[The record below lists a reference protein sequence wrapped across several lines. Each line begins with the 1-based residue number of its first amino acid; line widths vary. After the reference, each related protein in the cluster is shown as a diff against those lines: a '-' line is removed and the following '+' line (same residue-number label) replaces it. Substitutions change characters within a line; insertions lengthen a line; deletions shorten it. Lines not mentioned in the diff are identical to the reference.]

1 MLLFAADIAKDDFE
15 SFDGKDS
22 LKCLNSPEG
31 VDKFVA
37 ALPPGAT
44 LALEPT
50 STYSDLLARKAYEAG
65 HTVYM
70 VQPSWIKAYRK
81 SKKGRAKTDRVDARL
96 IHEYV
101 MDNVK
106 DLHPWRPLE
115 ARLAQL
121 KELVRQRCAAADE
134 LARLRQT
141 FRSLKLDPKL
151 MNPLLAA
158 HENLKKELDKRIA
171 KALKQFPEA
180 DVLLSIK
187 GIGNLI
193 AATILVPLLHLGF
206 KSADSFIGFIGID
219 PVPQDSGNKN
229 GIRRISK
236 KGDSYL
242 RRALYMAALGACRTK
257 TWKPRYERLRAKGLK
272 PKQALIALAKKIATT
287 AYHIFRMQVDF
298 DPAMVA
304 LKD

>member
-15 SFDGKDS
+15 SFDGKHS
-22 LKCLNSPEG
+22 LKTCNSPEG
-31 VDKFVA
+31 VHKFVA
-37 ALPPGAT
+37 ALPPGAA

-50 STYSDLLARKAYEAG
+50 STYSDLLATKAYGAG

-70 VQPSWIKAYRK
+70 VQPSWVKHFRK
-81 SKKGRAKTDRVDARL
+81 SKKGRAKTDKVDARL

-101 MDNVK
+101 LDNLK
-106 DLHPWRPLE
+106 DLHPWRPLD
-115 ARLAQL
+115 ARLAEL
-121 KELVRQRCAAADE
+121 RELVRQRCAAADD
-134 LARLRQT
+134 LARARQT
-141 FRSLKLDPKL
+141 YKSLKLHPSL
-151 MNPLLAA
+151 MNPMLRA

-180 DVLLSIK
+180 KVLLSIK

-193 AATILVPLLHLGF
+193 AATILVPLLHFEF
-206 KSADSFIGFIGID
+206 KSVDSFIGFIGID
-219 PVPQDSGNKN
+219 PVPQDSGDKKS
-229 GIRRISK
+229 IRRISK

-242 RRALYMAALGACRTK
+242 RRAFYMAAFGACRTDV
-257 TWKPRYERLRAKGLK
+257 WKPRYEQLRGKGLK

-287 AYHIFRMQVDF
+287 AFHIFRIQVDF

-304 LKD
+304 LKN